1 MQKLIEKIHWIVF
14 MYALFLGYD
23 MYSVHQESMF
33 NLNTRISVM
42 NSNIIKARKKVS
54 DLKKYFKDIEEAKRN
69 IELVALEV
77 EKVQRRLPADI
88 ADSENIKLIEDISQ
102 RLNIKSVSIRPEQEI
117 SKGFYFIKNYMVS
130 GEATYLQFLVLFE
143 KISESKRLLNIK
155 SVKFDLIADRV
166 QRARFKLIKGM
177 VTVQT
182 YRYNNQFRE
191 SRGINK
197 IESEFKNTKRKKR
210 RKGKK

>member
-33 NLNTRISVM
+33 NLNTRIPVM